1 MRFWKYGLLATLM
14 MALVS
19 CGGGG
24 GGSATSSSTSYAAG
38 ISVGDSGSLTIDT
51 TALTYSLAIENSSYG
66 LGGQTLTGNLRAN
79 ADGTYSIT
87 GTTYGKLFVYPNYA
101 VLPVKID
108 PSDAKFADYFAKH
121 PYITKSFYVPVFA
134 LKKSS
139 LLSTTDDVTS
149 NGVSMEYRAGT
160 IYQST
165 VSNTTSYKA
174 LMSRGAV
181 TKVSNTEFTVR
192 SCNNGGRS
200 SLNSR
205 LATAN
210 CTDLIATTRTFTY
223 DTASNAWL
231 VTPPD
236 TAQPNQVIRA
246 YFVKDSITN
255 QVVGYI
261 DTADATKNSAGFSVV
276 AIAPA
281 NTVIPHSS
289 AASYSF
295 TGYQLCLSDANCA
308 ATGSGSQQEFGVFA
322 ADSLPMSNTS
332 QTVTSSGGCTS
343 TETDDSPA
351 NGFFQGVWTG
361 TNNNSECTS
370 SGSRPDTAGFFIG
383 GYSVNGKGRSLM
395 VLVGY
400 DTTVVAP
407 TPSQK
412 LTIGNIAEN

>member
-1 MRFWKYGLLATLM
+1 MTIRFLYLMGALLIGTVVIA
-14 MALVS
+14 
-19 CGGGG
+19 CGGG
-24 GGSATSSSTSYAAG
+24 STPSSSTAYSAG

-51 TALTYSLAIENSSYG
+51 DKLTYSLSIENSSYG
-66 LGGQTLTGNLRAN
+66 LGGQTLSGNLRTN
-79 ADGTYSIT
+79 SDGTYSIT

-108 PSDAKFADYFAKH
+108 PSDTRFADYFAKH
-121 PYITKSFYVPVFA
+121 PYITRSFYVPVFA

-139 LLSTTDDVTS
+139 LLTTTDDVTS
-149 NGVSMEYRAGT
+149 NGVSFEFRAGT

-165 VSNTTSYKA
+165 ASSVTSYKA
-174 LMSRGAV
+174 LMSRGVV
-181 TKVSNTEFTVR
+181 TKISNTEFTVR

-205 LATAN
+205 LATTN
-210 CTDLIATTRTFTY
+210 CTDSIATTRTYTY
-223 DTASNAWL
+223 DSTSNSWL
-231 VTPPD
+231 VTPVD
-236 TAQPNQVIRA
+236 ASYNTQVIRA
-246 YFVKDSITN
+246 YFVKDSIAN
-255 QVVGYI
+255 QVVGYV
-261 DTADATKNSAGFSVV
+261 DTSDATKNSAGFSVV

-295 TGYQLCLSDANCA
+295 TGYQLCLSNANCA
-308 ATGSGSQQEFGVFA
+308 STGTGSQEEFGVFA
-322 ADSLPMSNTS
+322 VDSLPNSNTNPTIRS
-332 QTVTSSGGCTS
+332 ENGCTA

-351 NGFFQGVWTG
+351 PGFFQGVWSAGTG
-361 TNNNSECTS
+361 PCNNA
-370 SGSRPDTAGFFIG
+370 GDRPDTSGFFIG

-400 DTTVVAP
+400 DTTVAAP